1 MIGGIRYA
9 SEKGNPMQFF
19 ETSDRTSLYYTDW
32 GTGTPVVFLSS
43 WSVGGD
49 MWQYQM
55 APLSNHGLRCIAYD
69 RRGHGR
75 SDDPGRGYEF
85 DTLADDLAALIAQL
99 DLRDVTLVGHSMGCN
114 EIARY
119 FSRHG
124 TSRIARVALIGTL
137 TPFILRTA
145 DNPEGV
151 PKIALD
157 QTVAALQRDRP
168 SYVTDGAIK
177 FFGLGSKWPGPPVLS
192 SEMVQWI
199 IRLALESSLK
209 ALIECQRAVWE
220 TDFRPDMQAFTVPTL
235 IIHGDSDQSAPLDLF
250 GRRTSQAITGSQL
263 TVYEGAPHG
272 LFITEKDRLNR
283 DILAFIQG

>member
-1 MIGGIRYA
+1 MTTVDMMVEPIALNERHNRVVDEADVVRLISYA
-9 SEKGNPMQFF
+9 SEKGKPMPFF
-19 ETSDRTSLYYTDW
+19 ETSDRTKLTIW
-32 GTGTPVVFLSS
+32 TPGHRHARGVLEQL
-43 WSVGGD
+43 VGLRR

-55 APLSNHGLRCIAYD
+55 VPLSNQGLRCIAYD

-99 DLRDVTLVGHSMGCN
+99 DLHDITLVGHSMGCN

-119 FSRHG
+119 LSRHG

-137 TPFILRTA
+137 TPFILKTA
-145 DNPEGV
+145 NNPEGV

-157 QTVAALQRDRP
+157 QTIAALQRDRP

-199 IRLALESSLK
+199 IRLALESRSKRSSSVSVLSG
-209 ALIECQRAVWE
+209 
-220 TDFRPDMQAFTVPTL
+220 RP
-235 IIHGDSDQSAPLDLF
+235 ISG
-250 GRRTSQAITGSQL
+250 L
-263 TVYEGAPHG
+263 TCRPSPC
-272 LFITEKDRLNR
+272 RP
-283 DILAFIQG
+283 